1 MYEAFLSADMTY
13 SCGVYPTLDADVG
26 AARHA
31 SAKLAQLTNG
41 APRKPQGSGEF
52 ADDGPGGPT
61 PPDAEA
67 RSDDGKAAKDELEA
81 AQLTKLRLHIERADI
96 RKGHRV
102 LEIGTGWGSFAMEA
116 VRRTGC
122 TVESL
127 TLSVEQKALAEARI
141 AKAGMS
147 GSIRVHLLDYRDMPA
162 SWNDSFDRVVSI
174 EMLEAVGIE
183 FLPTYFENVSRVL
196 KAQGGA
202 ACFQCITMPESRFEA
217 YAAGVDFIK
226 KWIFPGGVLPSVTAL
241 IDAATRGS
249 KGTLQLD
256 AALSIGPHYARTL
269 REWRQ
274 RFDAAFDEHV
284 RPALLSDH
292 KAIRELPAEAQAR
305 EVEVFRKKWT
315 YYFVYC
321 EVGFTERV
329 IGGEWSG
336 GLLPL
341 SLCSHTTR
349 ADHILS
355 FTREGNTS
363 LPTCCG

>member
-1 MYEAFLSADMTY
+1 MTALVVGLPPGAMIDGFKVIKALGDGGFAF
-13 SCGVYPTLDADVG
+13 VYLVEKNGKLYALKV
-26 AARHA
+26 ARHREA
-31 SAKLAQLTNG
+31 SG
-41 APRKPQGSGEF
+41 
-52 ADDGPGGPT
+52 DD
-61 PPDAEA
+61 
-67 RSDDGKAAKDELEA
+67 K
-81 AQLTKLRLHIERADI
+81 
-96 RKGHRV
+96 
-102 LEIGTGWGSFAMEA
+102 
-116 VRRTGC
+116 RT
-122 TVESL
+122 
-127 TLSVEQKALAEARI
+127 
-141 AKAGMS
+141 
-147 GSIRVHLLDYRDMPA
+147 H
-162 SWNDSFDRVVSI
+162 
-174 EMLEAVGIE
+174 
-183 FLPTYFENVSRVL
+183 
-196 KAQGGA
+196 
-202 ACFQCITMPESRFEA
+202 
-217 YAAGVDFIK
+217 
-226 KWIFPGGVLPSVTAL
+226 
-241 IDAATRGS
+241 
-249 KGTLQLD
+249 
-256 AALSIGPHYARTL
+256 ARTL

-274 RFDAAFDEHV
+274 RFDAAFNEHV

>member
-1 MYEAFLSADMTY
+1 
-13 SCGVYPTLDADVG
+13 
-26 AARHA
+26 
-31 SAKLAQLTNG
+31 
-41 APRKPQGSGEF
+41 
-52 ADDGPGGPT
+52 
-61 PPDAEA
+61 
-67 RSDDGKAAKDELEA
+67 
-81 AQLTKLRLHIERADI
+81 
-96 RKGHRV
+96 
-102 LEIGTGWGSFAMEA
+102 
-116 VRRTGC
+116 
-122 TVESL
+122 
-127 TLSVEQKALAEARI
+127 
-141 AKAGMS
+141 
-147 GSIRVHLLDYRDMPA
+147 
-162 SWNDSFDRVVSI
+162 
-174 EMLEAVGIE
+174 
-183 FLPTYFENVSRVL
+183 VSRVL